1 MFALIPFLDHA
12 QHPKHSIYGQNRTM
26 QSNKVVITGIGIIS
40 SLGEGLDAHW
50 NAFSTAG
57 SEPRLEKEAFAP
69 YTVHP
74 LGEVDWGL
82 QIPKRGDQRQMET
95 WQRLGTYAAGL
106 ALDDAG
112 IKDDEA
118 LCASMDMIVG
128 AGGGERDITVDMQIL
143 EEGRT
148 SNNRG
153 VMLNEKLSTELR
165 PTLFLAQ
172 LSNLLAGNISIVHK
186 VTGSSRT
193 FMGEEGS
200 GIAAIETAAARIRSG
215 QSTHALVGGS
225 YNCEHFDMILGHEL
239 GGLLKHD
246 GWASLWERDG
256 TAGGGMISGSGGVF
270 LVLESAEHAEKRG
283 ARAYAEIASIES
295 AQIRRDADD
304 LEKTVRELV
313 LASNGGKEPQYVVSG
328 SSGAHAATA
337 AEKAA
342 LNGVSSA
349 YRGITGLTGHLREA
363 QFPLALALA
372 AISVWKGEAFAPTSP
387 SEKAI
392 DGTIS
397 EAIVTTIGATRA
409 EGAAKLVRA

>member
-1 MFALIPFLDHA
+1 M
-12 QHPKHSIYGQNRTM
+12 QN
-26 QSNKVVITGIGIIS
+26 NKVVITGIGLIS
-40 SLGEGLDAHW
+40 SLGEGVEAHW
-50 NAFSTAG
+50 NAFSKAG
-57 SEPRLEKEAFAP
+57 TQPHLEKQAFAP

-74 LGEVDWGL
+74 LGEVDWSL

-106 ALDDAG
+106 ALQDAG
-112 IKDDEA
+112 MKGDEA
-118 LCASMDMIVG
+118 LCATMDMIVG
-128 AGGGERDITVDMQIL
+128 AGGGERDITVDMQIF

-200 GIAAIETAAARIRSG
+200 GISAIETAAARIRTG

-225 YNCEHFDMILGHEL
+225 YNAEHFDMILGAEL

-246 GWASLWERDG
+246 GWAALWSRDG
-256 TAGGGMISGSGGVF
+256 SAGGGMISGSGGVF
-270 LVLESAEHAEKRG
+270 LVLESVDHAQKCG
-283 ARAYAEIASIES
+283 ARAYAEISGIES
-295 AQIRRDADD
+295 AQIRRSTAD

-313 LASNGGKEPQYVVSG
+313 LAANGGKNPAYVVSG
-328 SSGAHAATA
+328 ASGAHAATA

-342 LNGVSSA
+342 LESVSAA
-349 YRGITGLTGHLREA
+349 YRGISGLTGHLREA
-363 QFPLALALA
+363 QFPLALALG
-372 AISVWKGEAFAPTSP
+372 AISVWKGEAFAPLDA
-387 SEKAI
+387 SEKPAS
-392 DGTIS
+392 GAVS

>member
-1 MFALIPFLDHA
+1 M
-12 QHPKHSIYGQNRTM
+12 QN
-26 QSNKVVITGIGIIS
+26 NKVVITGIGLIS
-40 SLGEGLDAHW
+40 SLGEGVEAHW
-50 NAFSTAG
+50 NAFSKAG
-57 SEPRLEKEAFAP
+57 TQPHLEKQAFAP

-74 LGEVDWGL
+74 LGEVDWSL

-106 ALDDAG
+106 ALQDAG
-112 IKDDEA
+112 MKGDEA
-118 LCASMDMIVG
+118 LCATMDMIVG

-200 GIAAIETAAARIRSG
+200 GISAIETAAARIRTG

-225 YNCEHFDMILGHEL
+225 YNAEHFDMILGAEL

-246 GWASLWERDG
+246 GWAALWSRDG
-256 TAGGGMISGSGGVF
+256 SAGGGMISGSGGVF
-270 LVLESAEHAEKRG
+270 LVLESVDHAQKRG
-283 ARAYAEIASIES
+283 ARAYAEISGIES
-295 AQIRRDADD
+295 AQIRRSTAD

-313 LASNGGKEPQYVVSG
+313 LAANGGKNPAYVVSG
-328 SSGAHAATA
+328 ASGAHVATA

-342 LNGVSSA
+342 LESVSAA
-349 YRGITGLTGHLREA
+349 YRGISGLTGHLREA
-363 QFPLALALA
+363 QFPLALALG
-372 AISVWKGEAFAPTSP
+372 AISVWKGEAFAPLDA
-387 SEKAI
+387 SEKPASSA
-392 DGTIS
+392 IS

>member
-1 MFALIPFLDHA
+1 
-12 QHPKHSIYGQNRTM
+12 M

-50 NAFSTAG
+50 NAFSKAG
-57 SEPRLEKEAFAP
+57 TEPRLERENFAP

-106 ALDDAG
+106 ALEDAG

-118 LCASMDMIVG
+118 LCTSMDMIVG

-225 YNCEHFDMILGHEL
+225 YNSEHFDMILGHEL
-239 GGLLKHD
+239 GGLLAHD
-246 GWASLWERDG
+246 GWSSLWAREG
-256 TAGGGMISGSGGVF
+256 QAGGGMISGSGGVF
-270 LVLESAEHAEKRG
+270 LVLESAEHAQKRG
-283 ARAYAEIASIES
+283 ARAYAEIAQIES
-295 AQIRRDADD
+295 TQISRDQDD
-304 LEKTVRELV
+304 LAKAVRDLV
-313 LASNGGKEPQYVVSG
+313 LAANGGANPDYVVSG
-328 SSGAHAATA
+328 ASGAHLATA
-337 AEKAA
+337 AEKSV
-342 LNGVSSA
+342 LDEISTA
-349 YRGITGLTGHLREA
+349 YRGISGLTGHLREA
-363 QFPLALALA
+363 QFPLALALT
-372 AISVWKGEAFAPTSP
+372 AISVWKGEAFTSRDS
-387 SEKAI
+387 SEKSV
-392 DGTIS
+392 DKPIS

>member
-1 MFALIPFLDHA
+1 
-12 QHPKHSIYGQNRTM
+12 M

-40 SLGEGLDAHW
+40 SLGEGVDAHW
-50 NAFSTAG
+50 NAFSKADG
-57 SEPRLEKEAFAP
+57 QPRLEKEAFAP

-225 YNCEHFDMILGHEL
+225 YNSEHFDMILGHEL

-246 GWASLWERDG
+246 GWTPLWERDG

-283 ARAYAEIASIES
+283 ARAYAEVTGIES
-295 AQIRRDADD
+295 AQIHRDGDD
-304 LEKTVRELV
+304 LAKTVRELV
-313 LASNGGKEPQYVVSG
+313 LAANSGKEPQYVVSG

-337 AEKAA
+337 AEKSA
-342 LNGVSSA
+342 LDDVSAA
-349 YRGITGLTGHLREA
+349 YRGVTGLTGHLREA
-363 QFPLALALA
+363 QFPLTLALA

-387 SEKAI
+387 SEKAL

>member
-1 MFALIPFLDHA
+1 M
-12 QHPKHSIYGQNRTM
+12 QN
-26 QSNKVVITGIGIIS
+26 NKVVITGIGLIS
-40 SLGEGLDAHW
+40 SLGEGVEAHW
-50 NAFSTAG
+50 NAFSKAG
-57 SEPRLEKEAFAP
+57 TQPHLEKQAFAP

-74 LGEVDWGL
+74 LGEVDWSL

-106 ALDDAG
+106 ALQDAG
-112 IKDDEA
+112 MKGDEA
-118 LCASMDMIVG
+118 LCATMDMIVG

-200 GIAAIETAAARIRSG
+200 GISAIETAAARIRTG

-225 YNCEHFDMILGHEL
+225 YNAQHFDMILGAEL

-246 GWASLWERDG
+246 GWAALWSRDG
-256 TAGGGMISGSGGVF
+256 SAGGGMISGSGGVF
-270 LVLESAEHAEKRG
+270 LVLESVDHAQKRG
-283 ARAYAEIASIES
+283 ARAYAEISGIES
-295 AQIRRDADD
+295 AQIHRSTAD

-313 LASNGGKEPQYVVSG
+313 LAANGGKNPAYVVSG
-328 SSGAHAATA
+328 ASGAHAATA

-342 LNGVSSA
+342 LESVSAA
-349 YRGITGLTGHLREA
+349 YRGISGLTGHLREA
-363 QFPLALALA
+363 QFPLALALG
-372 AISVWKGEAFAPTSP
+372 AISVWKGEAFAPLDA
-387 SEKAI
+387 SEKPAS
-392 DGTIS
+392 GAVS

>member
-1 MFALIPFLDHA
+1 M
-12 QHPKHSIYGQNRTM
+12 QN
-26 QSNKVVITGIGIIS
+26 NKVVITGIGIIS
-40 SLGEGLDAHW
+40 SLGEGVDVHW
-50 NAFSTAG
+50 NAFSKAG
-57 SEPRLEKEAFAP
+57 TEPRLEKEAFAP

-74 LGEVDWGL
+74 LGEVDWSL

-106 ALDDAG
+106 ALQDAG
-112 IKDDEA
+112 MKDDEA
-118 LCASMDMIVG
+118 LCATMDMVVG

-143 EEGRT
+143 DEGRT
-148 SNNRG
+148 RNDRG

-200 GIAAIETAAARIRSG
+200 GLSAIETAAARIRTG

-225 YNCEHFDMILGHEL
+225 YNAEHFDMLLGHEL

-246 GWASLWERDG
+246 GWAPLWQRDG
-256 TAGGGMISGSGGVF
+256 SAGGGMISGSGGVF
-270 LVLESAEHAEKRG
+270 LVLESADHAAKRG
-283 ARAYAEIASIES
+283 ARAYAEVAGIES
-295 AQIRRDADD
+295 AQIRRDNAD
-304 LEKTVRELV
+304 LTNTIGELI
-313 LASNGGKEPQYVVSG
+313 LAANGGKDPSYVVSAA
-328 SSGAHAATA
+328 SGAHEATG

-342 LNGVSSA
+342 LDALSA
-349 YRGITGLTGHLREA
+349 TYRGISGLTGHLREA

-372 AISVWKGEAFAPTSP
+372 AISVWKGEAFAPLDA
-387 SEKAI
+387 SEKDAS
-392 DGTIS
+392 GPIS
-397 EAIVTTIGATRA
+397 EAIVTAVGATRA
-409 EGAAKLVRA
+409 EGAAKLVRV

>member
-1 MFALIPFLDHA
+1 MH
-12 QHPKHSIYGQNRTM
+12 
-26 QSNKVVITGIGIIS
+26 SNKVVITGIGIIS
-40 SLGEGLDAHW
+40 SLGEGVDAHW
-50 NAFSTAG
+50 NAFS
-57 SEPRLEKEAFAP
+57 SSSPEPKLEKEAFAP

-74 LGEVDWGL
+74 LGEIDWSL

-106 ALDDAG
+106 ALQDAG

-118 LCASMDMIVG
+118 LCSTMDMIVG
-128 AGGGERDITVDMQIL
+128 AGGGERDIAVDMQIL

-200 GIAAIETAAARIRSG
+200 GISAIETAAARIRSG

-225 YNCEHFDMILGHEL
+225 YNAEHFDMILGHEL

-246 GWASLWERDG
+246 GWSPLWQREG
-256 TAGGGMISGSGGVF
+256 SAGGGMISGSGGVF
-270 LVLESAEHAEKRG
+270 LVLESAEHARERG
-283 ARAYAEIASIES
+283 VRIYAEIEAIES
-295 AQIRRDADD
+295 AQVRRETDD
-304 LEKTVRELV
+304 LAKLIRELI
-313 LASNGGKEPQYVVSG
+313 LAVNDGSKPNYVVSG
-328 SSGAHAATA
+328 ASGAHMATG

-342 LNGVSSA
+342 LSEIGTA
-349 YRGITGLTGHLREA
+349 YRGISGITGHLREA
-363 QFPLALALA
+363 QFPLALALG
-372 AISVWKGEAFAPTSP
+372 AISVWKGEALAPLDTT
-387 SEKAI
+387 EKLI
-392 DGTIS
+392 DGPIS
-397 EAIVTTIGATRA
+397 DAIVTTIGATRA

>member
-1 MFALIPFLDHA
+1 M
-12 QHPKHSIYGQNRTM
+12 QN
-26 QSNKVVITGIGIIS
+26 NKVVITGIGLIS
-40 SLGEGLDAHW
+40 SLGEGVEAHW
-50 NAFSTAG
+50 NAFSKAG
-57 SEPRLEKEAFAP
+57 TQPHLEKQAFAP
-69 YTVHP
+69 YTVLP
-74 LGEVDWGL
+74 LGEVDWSL

-106 ALDDAG
+106 ALQDAG
-112 IKDDEA
+112 MKGDEA
-118 LCASMDMIVG
+118 LCATMDMIVG

-200 GIAAIETAAARIRSG
+200 GISAIETAAARIRTG

-225 YNCEHFDMILGHEL
+225 YNAEHFDMILGAEL

-246 GWASLWERDG
+246 GWAALWSRDG
-256 TAGGGMISGSGGVF
+256 SAGGGMISGSGGVF
-270 LVLESAEHAEKRG
+270 LVLESVDHAQKRG
-283 ARAYAEIASIES
+283 ARAYAEISGIES
-295 AQIRRDADD
+295 AQIRRSTAD

-313 LASNGGKEPQYVVSG
+313 LAANGGKNPAYVVSG
-328 SSGAHAATA
+328 ASGAHAATA

-342 LNGVSSA
+342 LESVSAA
-349 YRGITGLTGHLREA
+349 YRGISGLTGHLREA
-363 QFPLALALA
+363 QFPLALALG
-372 AISVWKGEAFAPTSP
+372 AISVWKGEAFAPLDA
-387 SEKAI
+387 SEKPAS
-392 DGTIS
+392 GAVS
-397 EAIVTTIGATRA
+397 EAIVTAIGATRA

>member
-1 MFALIPFLDHA
+1 
-12 QHPKHSIYGQNRTM
+12 M
-26 QSNKVVITGIGIIS
+26 QSNKVVITGIGLIS
-40 SLGEGLDAHW
+40 SLGEGVDAHW
-50 NAFSTAG
+50 NAFS
-57 SEPRLEKEAFAP
+57 SSSPEPKLEKEAFAP

-74 LGEVDWGL
+74 LGEIDWSL

-106 ALDDAG
+106 ALQDAG

-118 LCASMDMIVG
+118 LCSTMDMIVG

-148 SNNRG
+148 SDNRG

-200 GIAAIETAAARIRSG
+200 GISAIETAAARIRSG

-225 YNCEHFDMILGHEL
+225 YNAEHFDMILGHEL

-246 GWASLWERDG
+246 GWSPLWQREG
-256 TAGGGMISGSGGVF
+256 SAGGGMISGSGGVF
-270 LVLESAEHAEKRG
+270 LVLESAEHARERG
-283 ARAYAEIASIES
+283 ARVYAEIEVVES
-295 AQIRRDADD
+295 TQVRRDQDD
-304 LEKTVRELV
+304 LTKVIHELV
-313 LASNGGKEPQYVVSG
+313 LAVNDGSKPNYVVSG
-328 SSGAHAATA
+328 ASGAHRATG

-342 LNGVSSA
+342 LSEIGTA
-349 YRGITGLTGHLREA
+349 YRGISGIVGHLREA
-363 QFPLALALA
+363 QFPLALALG
-372 AISVWKGEAFAPTSP
+372 AISVWKGEALAPLATT
-387 SEKAI
+387 EKLI
-392 DGTIS
+392 DGPIS
-397 EAIVTTIGATRA
+397 DATVTTIGATRA

>member
-1 MFALIPFLDHA
+1 M
-12 QHPKHSIYGQNRTM
+12 QN
-26 QSNKVVITGIGIIS
+26 NKVVITGIGLIS
-40 SLGEGLDAHW
+40 SLGEGVEAHW
-50 NAFSTAG
+50 NAFSKAG
-57 SEPRLEKEAFAP
+57 TQPHLEKQAFAP

-74 LGEVDWGL
+74 LGEVDWSL

-106 ALDDAG
+106 ALQDAG
-112 IKDDEA
+112 IKGDEA
-118 LCASMDMIVG
+118 LCATMDMIVG

-200 GIAAIETAAARIRSG
+200 GISAIETAAARIRTG

-225 YNCEHFDMILGHEL
+225 YNAEHFDMILGAEL

-246 GWASLWERDG
+246 GWAALWSRDG
-256 TAGGGMISGSGGVF
+256 SAGGGMISGSGGVF
-270 LVLESAEHAEKRG
+270 LVLESVDHAQKRG
-283 ARAYAEIASIES
+283 ARAYAEISGIES
-295 AQIRRDADD
+295 AQIRRSTAD

-313 LASNGGKEPQYVVSG
+313 LAANGGKNPAYVVSG
-328 SSGAHAATA
+328 ASGAHAATA

-342 LNGVSSA
+342 LESVSAA
-349 YRGITGLTGHLREA
+349 YRGISGLTGHLREA
-363 QFPLALALA
+363 QFPLALALG
-372 AISVWKGEAFAPTSP
+372 AISVWKGETFAPLDA
-387 SEKAI
+387 SEKPAS
-392 DGTIS
+392 GAVS